1 MSSLSIK
8 GTKNGLVI
16 CIDGHSLFENIK
28 AELLHKLEIRK
39 GFFKQ
44 ACFCLDG
51 GEHLEKEQKQ
61 ALIDLCIDNGM
72 VLDNTISLGKINPS
86 HTDRSQNGPM
96 NNENVIINRNV
107 RSGQKVCAKKD
118 LVVVGNVN
126 PGAELI
132 AGGNIVV
139 MGSLRGVVHAGSQGD
154 ITATVTAQE
163 MLPSQIRIAGLVA
176 CRPDRDGI
184 SGQTE
189 IAYVADDKI
198 VVEKYNTNRQLRGNS
213 ITA

>member
-8 GTKNGLVI
+8 GTRNGLVI
-16 CIDGHSLFENIK
+16 CIKGHSLFETLK
-28 AELLHKLEIRK
+28 AELLHNLEARK

-51 GEHLEKEQKQ
+51 GEHLETEQKQ

-72 VLDNTISLGKINPS
+72 VLDNTIAPAKIETSPIN
-86 HTDRSQNGPM
+86 RSQRSSHD
-96 NNENVIINRNV
+96 ENVVINRNV
-107 RSGQKVCAKKD
+107 RSGQKIWAKKD

-139 MGSLRGVVHAGSQGD
+139 MGSLRGMVHAGSEGD

-184 SGQTE
+184 SGETE
-189 IAYVADDKI
+189 IAYVADNKI
-198 VVEKYNTNRQLRGNS
+198 VVEKHNTNKELRGIS